1 MKKIDKYEV
10 FKELY
15 QQTIDRR
22 ERMLSRTNLI
32 MTVFAAIITC
42 LGYNLAILFD
52 SWNKMLCNQRIVLSI
67 IFSINII
74 IIVTTIVI
82 YVIFLIK
89 YKNAHVSPD
98 IIKQCFDNNMALQG
112 QRSKKE
118 IEQNIIS
125 NLTDTYITASLKND
139 ESNTK
144 KAKQQIVLL
153 IFVLI
158 DFIFVCIEFV
168 IMQIVS
174 M

>member
-89 YKNAHVSPD
+89 YKNTHISPD
-98 IIKQCFDNNMALQG
+98 IIKQCFDNNMVLQG

>member
-125 NLTDTYITASLKND
+125 NLTDTYIAASLKND

-144 KAKQQIVLL
+144 KSKQQITLL

-158 DFIFVCIEFV
+158 DFIFVCVEFV

>member
-15 QQTIDRR
+15 YKTIDKR
-22 ERMLSRTNLI
+22 ERMFSRTNLI
-32 MTVFAAIITC
+32 MTVFVAIITC
-42 LGYNLAILFD
+42 LGYNLAILFN
-52 SWNKMLCNQRIVLSI
+52 SWNKMSCNQRIVLSI
-67 IFSINII
+67 IFSINVL
-74 IIVTTIVI
+74 IVIATIVI
-82 YVIFLIK
+82 YVVFLVK
-89 YKNAHVSPD
+89 YKNAHISPN

-125 NLTDTYITASLKND
+125 NLTDTYIAASLKND

-158 DFIFVCIEFV
+158 DFIFVCVEFM